1 MAEWDRNTF
10 YSELWKWDQEVTWG
24 RTVPGYTGKITTE
37 HVTKGGKKRF
47 EHAYWN
53 VFNIWYKSLCWQRQN
68 TYCVEKL
75 VRCSG
80 VILAHSLWKNGLKSH
95 FFFYE
100 LWVLVLS
107 IDVHLD
113 WGQLIGWVIP
123 GALFSYS
130 ETNGEFPWLCLGS
143 STLILSSSF
152 WLQNFADF
160 SSFSSKPWSSHLHW

>member
-1 MAEWDRNTF
+1 M
-10 YSELWKWDQEVTWG
+10 S
-24 RTVPGYTGKITTE
+24 P
-37 HVTKGGKKRF
+37 KGGKKRF
-47 EHAYWN
+47 EHACWS
-53 VFNIWYKSLCWQRQN
+53 VFNIWYKSLCWPRQN

-80 VILAHSLWKNGLKSH
+80 VILARSLWKNGLKSH

-143 STLILSSSF
+143 STLISSSSF

-160 SSFSSKPWSSHLHW
+160 SSFTSKPWSSHLHW